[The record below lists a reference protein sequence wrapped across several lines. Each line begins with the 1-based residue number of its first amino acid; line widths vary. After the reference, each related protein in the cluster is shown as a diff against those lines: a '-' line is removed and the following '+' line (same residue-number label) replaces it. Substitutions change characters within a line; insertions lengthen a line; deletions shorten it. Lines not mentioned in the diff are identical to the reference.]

1 MSTPHTVVIVN
12 PKSQGGAVGKRW
24 PELADEIGRI
34 LPFDELRTSGP
45 GDAIALTRKALRDG
59 ADRVVA
65 LGGDG
70 TVNEVVNGFFEEDGT
85 PIAPDA
91 TFGLLPYGTGG
102 DFSRTMN
109 IPRKLPE
116 AARIIAAAGSG
127 PGAGSAGGTRRRV
140 DLGRLTYRT
149 ADGDTRARMFANIAS
164 FGVSGVVDRLVNESG
179 KKLGGKLAFA
189 LATARATWSYRN
201 QRVELVF
208 DGEAASRVELTIN
221 TVAVA
226 NGRYF
231 GGGMMMAPN
240 AEVDDGTFDVVAMGD
255 FNFGDLLRSG
265 RRVYNGSHLTM
276 DKVTHRR
283 AKVVEAAP
291 LDAGVAVELDV
302 DGENLGRLPA
312 RFEAVPSCLWMAV
325 PPS

>member
-45 GDAIALTRKALRDG
+45 GDAIALTRKALREG

-85 PIAPDA
+85 PIAPEA

-102 DFSRTMN
+102 DFRRTMN

-116 AARIIAAAGSG
+116 AARIIA
-127 PGAGSAGGTRRRV
+127 GGNRRRV
-140 DLGRLTYRT
+140 DLGRLTYQTPGGAT
-149 ADGDTRARMFANIAS
+149 AARMFANIAS

-231 GGGMMMAPN
+231 GGGMMMAPD
-240 AEVDDGTFDVVAMGD
+240 AEVDDGRFDVVAMGD

-283 AKVVEAAP
+283 AAVVEAAP
-291 LDAGVAVELDV
+291 LEPGVAVELDV

-312 RFEAVPSCLWMAV
+312 RFEAVPAALWMAV
-325 PPS
+325 A

>member
-24 PELADEIGRI
+24 PELADAIGRVM
-34 LPFDELRTSGP
+34 PFDELRTSGP

-59 ADRVVA
+59 AERVIA

-70 TVNEVVNGFFEEDGT
+70 TVNEVVGGFFDESGA
-85 PIAPDA
+85 PIKPEA

-102 DFSRTMN
+102 DFRRTMN
-109 IPRKLPE
+109 IPRDLPQ
-116 AARIIAAAGSG
+116 AAGIIATGH
-127 PGAGSAGGTRRRV
+127 RRRV
-140 DLGRLTYRT
+140 DLGRLTYQTAGGETRT
-149 ADGDTRARMFANIAS
+149 RMFANIAS

-179 KKLGGKLAFA
+179 KKLGGKLSFA
-189 LATARATWSYRN
+189 IATARATWSYRN

-208 DGEAASRVELTIN
+208 DGDPRSRTELTIN

-240 AEVDDGTFDVVAMGD
+240 AEVDDGVFDVVAMGD
-255 FNFGDLLRSG
+255 FNFGDLLKSG
-265 RRVYNGSHLTM
+265 SRVYKGTHLTM

-283 AKVVEAAP
+283 ARLVEAAP
-291 LDAGVAVELDV
+291 LDPGAKVELDV
-302 DGENLGRLPA
+302 DGENLGQLPA
-312 RFEAVPSCLWMAV
+312 RFEVVPQAIWMAA
-325 PPS
+325 PAS

>member
-24 PELADEIGRI
+24 PELADAIGRVM
-34 LPFDELRTSGP
+34 PFDELRTSGP
-45 GDAIALTRKALRDG
+45 GDAITLTRKALQGG

-70 TVNEVVNGFFEEDGT
+70 TVNEVVGGFFDENGA
-85 PIAPDA
+85 PIKPGA

-102 DFSRTMN
+102 DFRRTMN
-109 IPRKLPE
+109 IPRDLPQ
-116 AARIIAAAGSG
+116 AAGIIAAGN
-127 PGAGSAGGTRRRV
+127 RRRV
-140 DLGRLTYRT
+140 DLGRLTYQT
-149 ADGDTRARMFANIAS
+149 ADGETRTRMFANIAS

-179 KKLGGKLAFA
+179 KKLGGKLSFA
-189 LATARATWSYRN
+189 IATARATWSYRN

-208 DGEAASRVELTIN
+208 DGDPSSRTELTIN
-221 TVAVA
+221 TVAIA

-240 AEVDDGTFDVVAMGD
+240 AEVDDGAFDVVAMGD
-255 FNFGDLLRSG
+255 FNFGDLLKSG
-265 RRVYNGSHLTM
+265 SRVYKGTHLTM

-283 AKVVEAAP
+283 AKLVEAAP
-291 LDAGVAVELDV
+291 LDPGAKVELDV
-302 DGENLGRLPA
+302 DGENLGQLPA
-312 RFEAVPSCLWMAV
+312 RFEVVPQAIWMAA
-325 PPS
+325 PAS